1 MTATTLPL
9 TDPTGTRR
17 EAFLALVRDEDIMHS
32 LDNVP
37 DDTIVNIGLGLA
49 VEAYENRWE
58 GTRGLA
64 VARFGVPTDVIE
76 LLAAAAL
83 AALLPTMGAVVLA
96 RPNEAT
102 LAELRTW
109 LASHGFR
116 ATPAN
121 RSEHTKGRRR

>member
-1 MTATTLPL
+1 MTDTTLPL

-37 DDTIVNIGLGLA
+37 DDTLVNIGLGLA

-64 VARFGVPTDVIE
+64 VTRFGVPSDVIE

-83 AALLPTMGAVVLA
+83 AALLPTMGAVILA

-102 LAELRTW
+102 LANLRAW

-116 ATPAN
+116 ATPTR
-121 RSEHTKGRRR
+121 RSGSVKGRRR

>member
-1 MTATTLPL
+1 MAATTLPL

-37 DDTIVNIGLGLA
+37 DDTLVNIGLGLA
-49 VEAYENRWE
+49 VEAYQNRWE

-64 VARFGVPTDVIE
+64 EARFGIPADVVE

-96 RPNEAT
+96 RPNDAT
-102 LAELRTW
+102 LAELRSW

-121 RSEHTKGRRR
+121 GSDHCKGRRR